1 MKTERFFGIIFLCA
15 AFLCC
20 ASADDH
26 PVKVVLFP
34 YREAILVSQIDGT
47 IRQYFFRAGQHFKEG
62 DCLLAFDDTPFR
74 LELDRVTARRQEI
87 EVQLKLAQETYL
99 SQKKLFEQDFQ
110 SKLEIQKREAEVET
124 LKARLKGVQADCAE
138 AALRVGYCRRKA
150 PFAGRIEQ
158 IMCREHE
165 TVRTGQ
171 PLFRIIYDREL
182 LAVMNIPLGDLKPVG
197 TELAF
202 VFDKKRYTGRI
213 HEISPQADH
222 RSGTIEIKALVS
234 NAEGALICGMTG
246 ELVKTAPGSG
256 PSR

>member
-1 MKTERFFGIIFLCA
+1 MKAGHFIGAVFFCTALLCRA
-15 AFLCC
+15 A
-20 ASADDH
+20 ASEH
-26 PVKVVLFP
+26 SVKVVLFP
-34 YREAILVSQIDGT
+34 RREAVLVSQIDGT
-47 IRQYFFRAGQHFKEG
+47 VSKYFFLPGQPFKEG
-62 DCLLAFDDTPFR
+62 DCLLTFDDTPFR
-74 LELDRVTARRQEI
+74 LDLDRVTARRQEI

-124 LKARLKGVQADCAE
+124 LKARLKAVQADCAE

-182 LAVMNIPLGDLKPVG
+182 LAVMNIPLGELKPVG
-197 TELAF
+197 TELTF
-202 VFDKKRYTGRI
+202 IFNGKRVTGRI

-234 NAEGALICGMTG
+234 NAGGHLICGMTG
-246 ELVKTAPGSG
+246 ELVNAAQG
-256 PSR
+256 PDPDR